1 MNAIEV
7 RKISQSFL
15 QKEVLN
21 NISFEI
27 QKGEIFG
34 LLGPSGA
41 GKTTLINIII
51 GQIKPNNGKTFV
63 LGKNSLELSR
73 KDYTQLGLVLDQL
86 GLYERLSCMDN
97 LQLYAS
103 LYQLEKS
110 KIEEALK
117 YVQLF
122 DDRKKTVNELSKGM
136 KQRLIIARAIM
147 HHPQVLFLDE
157 PTSGL
162 DPATTLK
169 IHELLLEL
177 KKQGTAIFLTTHNM
191 EEASSLCDRVALLNE
206 GHIIECDTPAA
217 ICSRYNQL
225 NTVTITTKDHHQY
238 TIQNNKENAKV
249 LFEEMQAENILS
261 IHSSEPTLGSV
272 FISLTGRELI

>member
-7 RKISQSFL
+7 RGISQSFL

-21 NISFEI
+21 SISFEI

-206 GHIIECDTPAA
+206 GHIIECDTPAD